1 MIIYLISAEFFVI
14 KAICLWCSGVHVITF
29 FLFVIIVTTSPVV
42 LARGYGT
49 DPADD
54 VEYES
59 DVEHEYQYD
68 EG

>member
-1 MIIYLISAEFFVI
+1 MVL
-14 KAICLWCSGVHVITF
+14 GVHVITF
-29 FLFVIIVTTSPVV
+29 ILFVIIVTTAPVV

-49 DPADD
+49 DTADD

-59 DVEHEYQYD
+59 DAEHEYQYD